1 MRWLNRAAPLFGLDG
16 ALLPPEAIVKPE
28 QAVAEV
34 LTDVVAIFARWGPLG
49 REVTFAYVGTTF
61 TFLCTWLAGGPFD
74 PTTCEEAT
82 GASPSLFNYAGGSL
96 DADRDGLEDLL
107 LTRSDTEGR
116 VTQTLIYRHCPS
128 AELDCTPFEGSP

>member
-74 PTTCEEAT
+74 ATTCEAAT
-82 GASPSLFNYAGGSL
+82 ETFPLLFNYAGGSL
-96 DADRDGLEDLL
+96 DADGDGLEDLL

-116 VTQTLIYRHCPS
+116 VTETPVFHHCPA
-128 AELDCTPFEGSP
+128 AELDRAPFEGSP